1 MKSVALLFFFCLTAT
16 VAEAQ
21 EKRGGNIPWRY
32 DHAAGLRDAERSGK
46 PVIIYI
52 TADW

>member
-1 MKSVALLFFFCLTAT
+1 MKSVAMLSFLCLAAT

-32 DHAAGLRDAERSGK
+32 DHEAALGDAERSGK

>member
-1 MKSVALLFFFCLTAT
+1 MKSVAILFFFCLTAT

-21 EKRGGNIPWRY
+21 GKRGGDIPWRH
-32 DHAAGLRDAERSGK
+32 DHEAGLREAERSGK

-52 TADW
+52 TSDW

>member
-1 MKSVALLFFFCLTAT
+1 MKSVAILFFFCLTAT
-16 VAEAQ
+16 VAETQ
-21 EKRGGNIPWRY
+21 GKRGGDIPWRY
-32 DHAAGLRDAERSGK
+32 DYEAALGDAERSGK

>member
-21 EKRGGNIPWRY
+21 AKRGGDIPWRY
-32 DHAAGLRDAERSGK
+32 DHAAGLREAERSGK

-52 TADW
+52 TSDW

>member
-1 MKSVALLFFFCLTAT
+1 MKSVAILYFFCLTAT

-21 EKRGGNIPWRY
+21 GKRGGDIPWRY
-32 DHAAGLRDAERSGK
+32 DHAAGLREAERSGK

-52 TADW
+52 TSDW